1 MTTQKTLLIAG
12 CGDIGAGLAQLFL
25 PRGWRVLGLRRDA
38 TKVPAGVE
46 PLIADV
52 CDARSVIAL
61 SPIRADYLIIT
72 LTPGGN
78 RAEAYQAVF
87 EKGLKNVLATMTVPP
102 KAVLFVSS
110 TGVYAQSEHELI
122 DENSA
127 TEPDRFSGQSLLKAE
142 QMVAATGWP
151 YSNIRFGGI
160 YGSGRFFMLNKVLN
174 GDCAPAQPVH
184 YTNRIHRDVCV
195 GFIAHLIDQAEAGES
210 LEHCYLGVD
219 DEATSIQDV
228 QAWLAEQM
236 GVEYASK
243 GEAVARTGSKRCLNS
258 RLRASG
264 YQLKYPNFRVGFAP
278 VLADWQS
285 SQQG

>member
-38 TKVPAGVE
+38 TKLPAGVE
-46 PLIADV
+46 PLTADV

-61 SPIRADYLIIT
+61 GPIRADYLIIT

-87 EKGLKNVLATMTVPP
+87 GKGLKNVLAAMTVPP

-142 QMVAATGWP
+142 QMVAATGWA

-184 YTNRIHRDVCV
+184 YTNRIHRDDCV

-228 QAWLAEQM
+228 QAWLAEGL

-243 GEAVARTGSKRCLNS
+243 GETVARTGSKRCLNT

-278 VLADWQS
+278 VLAEWQS
-285 SQQG
+285 NQQD